1 MAKPTAP
8 PTPKEEMEPS
18 LSWDQISGMADHGLS
33 KEKTPSHLEGV
44 STETEVRAFPMTFSP
59 FERLKN

>member
-1 MAKPTAP
+1 MV
-8 PTPKEEMEPS
+8 
-18 LSWDQISGMADHGLS
+18 GHGLS